1 MKFLPFFSLRT
12 SMRVSARVA
21 LVLVSTLMAAWSIAA
36 PVDDLV
42 ENARSLLVDGQS
54 LEALALLESEES
66 QFAGEQTFDYWL
78 GMAAV
83 RAGKPERALFPLE
96 RVILQYPAHAG
107 ARMELATAYLQL
119 GIDDAA
125 AAELD
130 ILDTLDP
137 PPEAAE
143 RMGKM
148 RDILAQRVQKPR
160 RHLAFIGLE
169 LGQDDNP
176 GTWPDL
182 ESIFGI
188 PGVSAEE
195 TAYGA
200 VQAGY
205 RFRQPVGDRQ
215 HVGLNLNALG
225 RRNQE
230 EEASQFDMDYFLGQL
245 DWQVRLASRSFLG
258 LGVEAGQLSLDGEDY
273 RQQAGG
279 WAEWQQG
286 MGSRT
291 TFRLRGTVRDYA
303 FELDLYDHS
312 QQKISLAFSR
322 ALSERYLMELTL
334 EAEQES
340 ADGDRPGGDAARA
353 SVQIRGV
360 RQLFESH
367 ALTWDLRY
375 ARSEYDDPYAAGTVF
390 NAEETTREDDTLIAG
405 LQWGWRFSKHW
416 NFTGRGQFRYQQST
430 IELYEHDQSVV
441 SLSLTRYF

>member
-1 MKFLPFFSLRT
+1 MKFLRFLSLRT
-12 SMRVSARVA
+12 AVPVLVRAV
-21 LVLVSTLMAAWSIAA
+21 LVLVSMLATLPSTAA
-36 PVDDLV
+36 PLDDLV

-54 LEALALLESEES
+54 SEALALLESREE
-66 QFAGEQTFDYWL
+66 QFASDQVFDYWL

-96 RVILQYPAHAG
+96 RVILQHPEHAG

-125 AAELD
+125 SAELD
-130 ILDTLDP
+130 ILETLDP

-148 RDILAQRVQKPR
+148 REILAGRVQKPR

-169 LGQDDNP
+169 VGQDDNP

-195 TAYGA
+195 TTYGA

-205 RFRQPVGDRQ
+205 RFHQPLGERQRFGI
-215 HVGLNLNALG
+215 NLNALG

-230 EEASQFDMDYFLGQL
+230 EEASQFDMNYFLGQL
-245 DWQVRLASRSFLG
+245 DWQMRLANRSFLN

-286 MGSRT
+286 IGART
-291 TFRLRGTVRDYA
+291 TLRLRGTVRDFT
-303 FELDLYDHS
+303 FELDLYDYA
-312 QQKISLAFSR
+312 QQQVSVVFSR
-322 ALSERYLMELTL
+322 ALSQRYLMELTL

-340 ADGDRPGGDAARA
+340 ADADRPGGDATRA
-353 SVQIRGV
+353 SAQIRGI

-367 ALTWDLRY
+367 ALAWDLRY

-405 LQWGWRFSKHW
+405 LQWDWRFTEHW
-416 NFTGRGQFRYQQST
+416 NFRTRGQYRFQQST